1 MKVNIFM
8 NTYIYICTYGPL
20 HVCIEMKMNDDFFP
34 RTTLRSKCVSSNVF
48 TERKPYHIYIYIIHK
63 KAFAD
68 NEPDGSFR
76 QHDASVSEGA
86 WVTPL
91 VVVVAV
97 EVVAVVLMLVP

>member
-1 MKVNIFM
+1 MIFFHAQHFV
-8 NTYIYICTYGPL
+8 L
-20 HVCIEMKMNDDFFP
+20 SVCPAMYSQKGN
-34 RTTLRSKCVSSNVF
+34 
-48 TERKPYHIYIYIIHK
+48 HISYIYIIHK

-76 QHDASVSEGA
+76 QHDASFSEGA